1 LQAKNPQKDCK
12 KQKSPRNKGGE
23 PRGPLY
29 LPCTI
34 DKSECRF
41 PAGYKEKAACAQSV
55 YRNWT
60 LTKSWFSDARR

>member
-29 LPCTI
+29 LHGRN

-41 PAGYKEKAACAQSV
+41 PAGCKQKEARAQSL

-60 LTKSWFSDARR
+60 